1 VRTPSSSRRGFTLIE
16 LLACQAKPSGRSQTR
31 AAFTLI
37 ELLAAMTI
45 LTIMVLLISR
55 LFADSTRLWKV
66 GTKRIESNT
75 DGRAVVDFMVRE
87 LSAALC
93 DGVNGPLG
101 LKLDSDFREAH
112 GMDPDRIFFCSSAQ
126 TSERR
131 SSGDYRQ
138 VSQVVYDLDE
148 MKNANNSGDL
158 DGRYR
163 VVRYGVEKLGSSF
176 TCYNPGGFPQGS
188 VSYSSW
194 NNMTLAENVRT
205 LEFWVYDTNQTGVSI
220 ADYDSSVH
228 GRPSYIE
235 VYLELLGQ
243 DDAIKAS
250 LLPAAAQEEF
260 CNRVARRYVG
270 RAYLHANGGRE

>member
-1 VRTPSSSRRGFTLIE
+1 MSPAVQSRRG
-16 LLACQAKPSGRSQTR
+16 
-31 AAFTLI
+31 FTLI

-75 DGRAVVDFMVRE
+75 DGRAVVDFIARE
-87 LSAALC
+87 LAAALC

-101 LKLDSDFREAH
+101 LKLDSDFRDAH
-112 GMDPDRIFFCSSAQ
+112 GMKPDRIFFCSSSQ
-126 TSERR
+126 TAERR

-148 MKNANNSGDL
+148 MKLPDNSDDM

-163 VVRYGVEKLGSSF
+163 VVRYGIEKYGGSF
-176 TCYNPGGFPQGS
+176 TCYNNGGFPQGS
-188 VSYSSW
+188 VAYAGW
-194 NNMTLAENVRT
+194 NNQTLAENVRT
-205 LEFWVYDTNQTGVSI
+205 LEFWVYDTNGVSI
-220 ADYDSSVH
+220 ADYDSSIH
-228 GRPSYIE
+228 GRPAYVE
-235 VYLELLGQ
+235 VYLEMLGQ

-250 LLPAAAQEEF
+250 LMSGTAQSDY
-260 CNRVARRYVG
+260 CNRMARRYVG
-270 RAYLHANGGRE
+270 RAYLQANGGRE